1 MNLWLSWN
9 SGPGVA
15 LGNSE
20 TKTVQLRLGLEP
32 TLLVE
37 ITHLS
42 RLREAR
48 VLDVLSQKESSERQN
63 DR

>member
-1 MNLWLSWN
+1 M
-9 SGPGVA
+9 A

-48 VLDVLSQKESSERQN
+48 VFDVSERIQ
-63 DR
+63 

>member
-32 TLLVE
+32 MLLIE
-37 ITHLS
+37 ITGLS
-42 RLREAR
+42 RLSDAQ
-48 VLDVLSQKESSERQN
+48 VLDVLSQKESTESQS
-63 DR
+63 DT